1 MSRNTVWR
9 IVAALFVAI
18 NVGGGV
24 WALAQGERM
33 HCAAH
38 AVLALAGVVW
48 FTWLSAKQRR
58 DALAN
63 PTTTHSQL
71 DQLQQSV
78 DAVAIEIE
86 RIGEA
91 QRYETKLRAEQQRK
105 KEEL

>member
-9 IVAALFVAI
+9 IIAALFIAI
-18 NVGGGV
+18 NVGGGA
-24 WALAQGERM
+24 WALAQGEKM

-38 AVLALAGVVW
+38 LVLALAGVVW
-48 FTWLSAKQRR
+48 FTWLNARQQR
-58 DALAN
+58 DALTN
-63 PTTTHSQL
+63 PGTTHSQL

-105 KEEL
+105 KDEP